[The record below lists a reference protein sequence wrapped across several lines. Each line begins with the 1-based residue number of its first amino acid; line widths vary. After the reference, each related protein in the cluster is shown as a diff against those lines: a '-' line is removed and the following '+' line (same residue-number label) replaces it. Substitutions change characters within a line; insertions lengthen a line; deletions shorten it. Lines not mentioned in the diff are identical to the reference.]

1 MEVAML
7 WSRKCFQRLVSS
19 VTSLSIGLFIQIS
32 IRLPWNTESIC
43 SPVSKLM
50 GNFGESEIPLGTSSF
65 IFSSFILTFK
75 KAVIFISD
83 SPGDCPPNPPGLI
96 QNQIFMTLVTSS
108 STRCFLRQMSVSTR
122 RWHLLQMAQP
132 SDSTQQ
138 RANST
143 SPINC
148 TSPQGVHGQTH
159 CPSFVFWA
167 IHQAAPPTSS
177 EHDFLEQL
185 QGREL
190 QMWETELWCWMSAE
204 MRMAMHPSDF
214 CMELQWNFQTLTL
227 NSQQHIIGI

>member
-7 WSRKCFQRLVSS
+7 WSRKCFQRPVSS

-43 SPVSKLM
+43 SPVTKLM

-75 KAVIFISD
+75 KAVFFISD
-83 SPGDCPPNPPGLI
+83 SPGDCTLNPPGLI
-96 QNQIFMTLVTSS
+96 QNQVFTTLVTSS
-108 STRCFLRQMSVSTR
+108 STRCFLRPMR

-132 SDSTQQ
+132 SDSTLQH
-138 RANST
+138 AGST

-148 TSPQGVHGQTH
+148 TSPQGMHGQTH
-159 CPSFVFWA
+159 CPGFIFWA

-185 QGREL
+185 QG
-190 QMWETELWCWMSAE
+190 
-204 MRMAMHPSDF
+204 
-214 CMELQWNFQTLTL
+214 
-227 NSQQHIIGI
+227 